1 MRPFS
6 HFLFGLL
13 LLTTTA
19 PAYGQSLIYC
29 PTAPEERS
37 RRCSRVGEQI
47 ARNQA
52 QIDAIENQLRNPDI
66 LLVRVEVGP
75 EESLM
80 DYRTRV
86 ALQKGV
92 ATPQSNT
99 WLTVRGHFYNPIRQQ
114 MHVALAREDYWHYVW
129 EGVASDPDLAE
140 AAFRQRERYSRTEKA
155 FQLENPDSAF
165 NQLRYTLETLLA
177 FERECCSSPNADTAL
192 PAGPEG
198 HPTPAAKAFPP
209 AAEPQP
215 EWP

>member
-6 HFLFGLL
+6 IFLVGLL
-13 LLTTTA
+13 LLATSA

-37 RRCSRVGEQI
+37 KRCSRVGEQI
-47 ARNQA
+47 AQDQRR
-52 QIDAIENQLRNPDI
+52 IDAIENQLRNPGI

-75 EESLM
+75 EESQM

-92 ATPQSNT
+92 ATSQSNT
-99 WLTVRGHFYNPIRQQ
+99 WLTVLGHFYNPIQQ
-114 MHVALAREDYWHYVW
+114 RMYVALARENYWHYVW
-129 EGVASDPDLAE
+129 EGVDFDPELAE
-140 AAFRQRERYSRTEKA
+140 AAFRQRERFSRTEKA
-155 FQLENPDSAF
+155 FQLENPDSVV
-165 NQLRYTLETLLA
+165 NQLRYSLETLLA
-177 FERECCSSPNADTAL
+177 FERECCSSPNADKVL
-192 PAGPEG
+192 PAGPED
-198 HPTPAAKAFPP
+198 HQTPAAKAFPP